1 MGVFIFDHRRIY
13 FPERVYNGEN
23 LNVETE
29 EGIDSEDNVQVVLND
44 EVKKQS
50 SIVAFAAMMSGK
62 EPQDLP
68 KKPSKYRKYTTEQI
82 TQFLIRITENME
94 SVRKAA
100 AAEGITERSAYRYKK
115 QWNEFGT
122 VIRLKRSRKIGTVS
136 QLKDEHGDFLIRLVD
151 KKAEI
156 TIAAMH

>member
-1 MGVFIFDHRRIY
+1 
-13 FPERVYNGEN
+13 
-23 LNVETE
+23 
-29 EGIDSEDNVQVVLND
+29 GIDSEDNVQVVLND

-50 SIVAFAAMMSGK
+50 SIVAFATMMS
-62 EPQDLP
+62 
-68 KKPSKYRKYTTEQI
+68 EQI

>member
-13 FPERVYNGEN
+13 FPERVYNGKN

-50 SIVAFAAMMSGK
+50 SIVAFATMMSGK

-68 KKPSKYRKYTTEQI
+68 
-82 TQFLIRITENME
+82 
-94 SVRKAA
+94 
-100 AAEGITERSAYRYKK
+100 
-115 QWNEFGT
+115 
-122 VIRLKRSRKIGTVS
+122 
-136 QLKDEHGDFLIRLVD
+136 
-151 KKAEI
+151 
-156 TIAAMH
+156 

>member
-1 MGVFIFDHRRIY
+1 
-13 FPERVYNGEN
+13 
-23 LNVETE
+23 
-29 EGIDSEDNVQVVLND
+29 
-44 EVKKQS
+44 
-50 SIVAFAAMMSGK
+50 
-62 EPQDLP
+62 
-68 KKPSKYRKYTTEQI
+68 
-82 TQFLIRITENME
+82 ME